1 MGATVRTLWLA
12 HTRNAQQQTGT
23 ERALKGAFFPL
34 FLLFCL
40 LFDAFLHKNTTI
52 QMTCYHWRERIKNWE
67 IITSRRLTT
76 AFKNIFINKHIR
88 LNPTLDCLLSERNNW
103 FYNMFGHKTFICF
116 SPNFPFWSLNYS
128 KIVRKRKKCLM
139 FFEVEM
145 DAVRLSMVNE
155 WIKEE
160 KFRFTEEENNDYG
173 SQMIVID
180 DGSHSLVVRL
190 SDVYMETLLEMLKD
204 SKTNI
209 RKMRTLENRSWK
221 FLVHWNRLEF
231 EALDSILWR
240 NKKPFAL
247 S

>member
-12 HTRNAQQQTGT
+12 HTRNAQQQPGT

-139 FFEVEM
+139 FEVEM

>member
-139 FFEVEM
+139 FEVEM
-145 DAVRLSMVNE
+145 DAVRLSMANE

-240 NKKPFAL
+240 NKKPFSL